1 MLVLERNVTLP
12 SESVKKQIYSLINNF
27 VFNNIEKKA
36 KANNWDS
43 KKIKSVL
50 EKEMH
55 KNENSLYIGNI
66 RTKEKVSNK
75 LISINLFFIS
85 SDVMGNSDAMYVQ
98 FHDENNILEGEIH
111 INFKLLFGDKNLLIN
126 KVVHEMIH
134 GIQKFKKSNFKYTA
148 DSNKEFNKIEW
159 FSYFTEQKEF
169 EAQIGELAHN
179 IITYYDNAKRKL
191 EILYVLR
198 SILNTKKEIFAS
210 GKLNN
215 VKIPIFLGLMSDKL
229 PFIVTISNP
238 PVLPTDDP
246 ELASE
251 NRYKNKMYERTSNRA
266 YKHFKQKLFN
276 IYQKLK
282 EKSK

>member
-12 SESVKKQIYSLINNF
+12 SESVKKQIYTLINNF

-43 KKIKSVL
+43 KKIKSFL
-50 EKEMH
+50 EKQIV

-66 RTKEKVSNK
+66 KTKEKVSNK
-75 LISINLFFIS
+75 LIDINIFFVS
-85 SDVMGNSDAMYVQ
+85 SNVMGTNDATYNEL
-98 FHDENNILEGEIH
+98 DAENNILKGEIH
-111 INFKLLFGDKNLLIN
+111 VNFNLLFGDKNILIN
-126 KVVHEMIH
+126 KIMHEMIH
-134 GIQKFKKSNFKYTA
+134 GIQKFKQSNFEYS
-148 DSNKEFNKIEW
+148 DNNKQFNDIKW
-159 FSYFTEQKEF
+159 FSYYTDQREF

-179 IITYYDNAKRKL
+179 MITFYNNAKRKPDVL
-191 EILYVLR
+191 YILR
-198 SILNTKKEIFAS
+198 IILNTPKEVFGS
-210 GKLNN
+210 GHLRK
-215 VKIPIFLGLMSDKL
+215 VKSPIFVGLIADKL
-229 PFIVTISNP
+229 SFIEWICSP